1 VRSTRPSDN
10 RSTRSRSDIS
20 ADNGSVSRATHPPPP
35 RLTRLAPLQTK
46 SGTRGLLD
54 WFDHHQDRST
64 LESSTMAS
72 SYKDLPLGFLTPPSF
87 PLTNRTMM
95 SIASPLRHCLHHL
108 HRCSRYASRHPPTR
122 FYNPSSGSDST
133 TIGNSTTDVDD
144 DDFNAAFLN
153 EFDQKE
159 SWRFRER
166 SQMTD
171 EEHAAFLER
180 AKNAPSESW

>member
-1 VRSTRPSDN
+1 
-10 RSTRSRSDIS
+10 
-20 ADNGSVSRATHPPPP
+20 
-35 RLTRLAPLQTK
+35 
-46 SGTRGLLD
+46 
-54 WFDHHQDRST
+54 
-64 LESSTMAS
+64 MAS

-87 PLTNRTMM
+87 PLTNRTLM
-95 SIASPLRHCLHHL
+95 SIASPLRHRLLHL

-122 FYNPSSGSDST
+122 SYNPSSGSDST

-144 DDFNAAFLN
+144 DDFNAAFLD